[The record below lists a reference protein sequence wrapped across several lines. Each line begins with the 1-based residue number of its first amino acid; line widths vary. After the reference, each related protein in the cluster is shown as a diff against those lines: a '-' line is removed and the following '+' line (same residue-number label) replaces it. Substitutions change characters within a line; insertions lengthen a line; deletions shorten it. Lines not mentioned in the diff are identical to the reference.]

1 MAKFNYASGL
11 PRTLKAKG
19 YLPGHI
25 TKAFGPRYI
34 GAGFWDSALTT
45 TPEFGE
51 FVEVNAGDDK
61 AYEVLPVSNTTTAG
75 ELAVVVRDVVG
86 APSLTDGIVSGPKE
100 HLGLSLYM
108 GTAGNKGKIVAI
120 FGGGD
125 APAVD
130 GQVYVGTA
138 TSASTVAGVVYATNV
153 ATECISATNW
163 KFASTRFAPL
173 KASDV
178 YAVEV
183 KYVG

>member
-11 PRTLKAKG
+11 PRTLKTKG
-19 YLPGHI
+19 YLPGHV

-34 GAGFWDSALTT
+34 GAGFWDSARTDT
-45 TPEFGE
+45 AEFGE
-51 FVEVNAGDDK
+51 FVEVNAGDEK

-86 APSLTDGIVSGPKE
+86 APTLTDGIVSGPKE
-100 HLGLSLYM
+100 QLGLSLYM
-108 GTAGNKGKIVAI
+108 GTAGNKGKVVAI
-120 FGGGD
+120 LGGGE
-125 APAVD
+125 PAVD

-138 TSASTVAGVVYATNV
+138 TTASTVAGVVYATNV
-153 ATECISATNW
+153 ATECVTATNW

-173 KASDV
+173 QASDV

>member
-11 PRTLKAKG
+11 PRTLKTKG
-19 YLPGHI
+19 YLPGHV

-34 GAGFWDSALTT
+34 GAGFWDSARTD

-51 FVEVNAGDDK
+51 FVEVNAGDEK
-61 AYEVLPVSNTTTAG
+61 AYEVIPVSNTTTTA

-86 APSLTDGIVSGPKE
+86 APTLTDGIVSGPKE
-100 HLGLSLYM
+100 QLGLSLYM
-108 GTAGNKGKIVAI
+108 GTAGNKGKVVAI
-120 FGGGD
+120 LGSGE
-125 APAVD
+125 PAVD

-138 TSASTVAGVVYATNV
+138 TTPSTVAGVVYATNV
-153 ATECISATNW
+153 ASECITATSW

-173 KASDV
+173 QSSSV